1 MTRHKNVIKF
11 DVFKFKAVFNLHYDV
26 IIIYI
31 KMLLYTTIDIKMQA
45 KVYSPGIPVVLT
57 VDIINITS
65 M

>member
-1 MTRHKNVIKF
+1 
-11 DVFKFKAVFNLHYDV
+11 
-26 IIIYI
+26 
-31 KMLLYTTIDIKMQA
+31 MLLYTTIDIKMQA